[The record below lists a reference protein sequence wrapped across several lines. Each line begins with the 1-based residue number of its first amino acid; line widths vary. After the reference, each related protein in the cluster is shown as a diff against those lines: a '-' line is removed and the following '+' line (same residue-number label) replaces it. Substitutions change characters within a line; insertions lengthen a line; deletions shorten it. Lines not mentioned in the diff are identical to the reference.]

1 MTRQKRKAKIEN
13 ELLSYKYLS
22 LFVLGFLIGITIGIN
37 FY

>member
-22 LFVLGFLIGITIGIN
+22 LFVSGFLIG
-37 FY
+37 FYISKLI